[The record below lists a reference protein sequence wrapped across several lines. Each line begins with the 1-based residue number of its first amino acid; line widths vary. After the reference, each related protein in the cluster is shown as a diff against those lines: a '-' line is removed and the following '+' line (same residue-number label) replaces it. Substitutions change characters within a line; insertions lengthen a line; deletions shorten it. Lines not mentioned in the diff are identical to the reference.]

1 MKRWMFTM
9 ISTLMAIALAHRV
22 FATLP
27 GTPATYTFDADF
39 DQGASIN
46 VNHSPSDQLQLNSV
60 ATPFNF
66 IWVAVSSKGTI
77 VKIDTNTG
85 VVLGEYRTAPSG
97 RSLDPSR
104 TTVDSNGS
112 VWATNRAEYGS
123 IAANAIAAGIPAASG
138 GMGSIVHVGLAEN
151 GQCVDRNGN
160 SMIDTSTGLGDI
172 RPWANGGGVDNLGGV
187 STAEDECIIH
197 YTRVNAT
204 GARHVSV
211 NASNNVWVS
220 GTGDKNF
227 DLVNGATGSIM
238 SQQPSVGYGGYGGL
252 IDGSGVIWSARPLLR
267 WDTALPLTGANG
279 DPAGSSIGPPA
290 SGTNWAGQGS
300 PDSYGLCI
308 NPNNGEVWE
317 TQLTGNIIHQY
328 APNGTF
334 LGSFAHGYNYAQGC
348 VVDSSGHVWVAHS
361 LLGGGNTVGHLNSTG
376 SHLGNVTVGS
386 GPTGV
391 AVDANGKIWATNYYS
406 KTVSRIDPALAGG
419 VGAVDLTTVDLGGLL
434 YNYSDMTGSTLV
446 APPNNGTWTIVHDSL
461 APGQEWGTVS
471 WTASTPDDSM
481 LTVSVASSELPL
493 GPFVLAPAASGV
505 DLTIPNGR
513 YLKVVVSFT
522 RATTGVSP
530 ILYDLSLA
538 VIPEVCDGIDNDGDT
553 LVDEGFPDTDGDG
566 VADCVDNCAATP
578 NADQAD
584 ADGDGVGDACDNCVA
599 TPNAGQADADGDGV
613 GDACDNCVATPN
625 AGQADADGDGVGDAC
640 DNCVAT
646 ANADQADADSD
657 GEGDACDPI
666 CTAAA
671 AGPATLGP
679 PNHMMIPTSIIGVTD
694 PNGDPLTIMATS
706 IFQDEPVLG
715 SGSGNTSPD
724 AILSPLTVRSERRG
738 KGDGRVYHIGFTA
751 DDGNGNTCTGTVQV
765 CVQHD
770 QGSGSTCVD
779 GGAIYDS
786 TIP

>member
-9 ISTLMAIALAHRV
+9 ISTLVAIALAHPV

-60 ATPFNF
+60 ATPFDF

-97 RSLDPSR
+97 RALNPSR

-112 VWATNRAEYGS
+112 VWATNRDESGFV
-123 IAANAIAAGIPAASG
+123 AANAIAAGIPAADG
-138 GMGSIVHVGLAEN
+138 GMGSVVHVGLEEN

-160 SMIDTSTGLGDI
+160 SMIDTSIGLGDI
-172 RPWANGGGVDNLGGV
+172 RPWANGGSVDDLGGV

-204 GARHVSV
+204 GTRHVSV
-211 NASNNVWVS
+211 NVSNNIWVS
-220 GTGDKNF
+220 GTGDKDF

-238 SQQPSVGYGGYGGL
+238 YQQPSVGYGGYGGL

-279 DPAGSSIGPPA
+279 DPSGSSIGPPVI
-290 SGTNWAGQGS
+290 GTNWAGQDS

-317 TQLTGNIIHQY
+317 TQLFDNTIHRY

-334 LGSFAHGYNYAQGC
+334 LGSFAHGNYYAQGC
-348 VVDSSGHVWVAHS
+348 VVDSNGHIWVAHS
-361 LLGGGNTVGHLNSTG
+361 LIGPQTTVGHLDPSG
-376 SHLGNVTVGS
+376 GHLGNVTVGS

-406 KTVSRIDPALAGG
+406 RTVSRIDPALAGG
-419 VGAVDLTTVDLGGLL
+419 VGAVDLTTVDLGGDL

-446 APPNNGTWTIVHDSL
+446 APPNNGTWMIVHDSL
-461 APGQEWGTVS
+461 TPLQEWGTVS

-481 LTVSVASSELPL
+481 LTVSVASSDSSPS
-493 GPFVLAPAASGV
+493 GPFSIPMPAASGV
-505 DLTIPNGR
+505 DLTIPDGR

-538 VIPEVCDGIDNDGDT
+538 VVPEVCDGIDNDGDT

-599 TPNAGQADADGDGV
+599 T
-613 GDACDNCVATPN
+613 AT
-625 AGQADADGDGVGDAC
+625 
-640 DNCVAT
+640 
-646 ANADQADADSD
+646 ADQADADSD
-657 GEGDACDPI
+657 GEGDACDPV

-671 AGPATLGP
+671 AGPATLWP
-679 PNHMMIPTSIIGVTD
+679 PNHMTPISITGVTD

-715 SGSGNTSPD
+715 PGSGNTSPD
-724 AILSPLTVRSERRG
+724 AILSPLTVRSERSG
-738 KGDGRVYHIGFTA
+738 QGDGRVYHIDFMA
-751 DDGNGNTCTGTVQV
+751 DDGNGNTCTGTVQA
-765 CVQHD
+765 CVPHD
-770 QGSGSTCVD
+770 QGQGSQCVD
-779 GGAIYDS
+779 GGPLYDS
-786 TIP
+786 IP